1 MVMRVMEVLTNGS
14 TCAASNIAKAFI
26 VGSGNING
34 GNGGSYDFLGFGTL
48 LYQQDTISESCYP
61 EGLTARVN
69 GTKVELNW
77 WGPVYAINYSVDS
90 TFYNN

>member
-1 MVMRVMEVLTNGS
+1 MGDYFNRDN
-14 TCAASNIAKAFI
+14 NFI
-26 VGSGNING
+26 YILVGSGNING

-69 GTKVELNW
+69 GTKVDLNW
-77 WGPVYAINYSVDS
+77 WGPVYAINYSVGLIMKLNLSSDN
-90 TFYNN
+90 FIK